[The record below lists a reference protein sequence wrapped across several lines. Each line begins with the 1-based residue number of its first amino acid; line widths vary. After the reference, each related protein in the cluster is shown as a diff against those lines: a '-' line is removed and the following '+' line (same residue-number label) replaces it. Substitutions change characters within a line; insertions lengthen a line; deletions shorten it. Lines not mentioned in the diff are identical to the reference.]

1 MDVNQKTT
9 NARMDFLSV
18 MGVVVARPGFEP
30 GQTESKSVVL
40 PLYYRAVFFRTGAKI
55 GFFKNV
61 PK

>member
-1 MDVNQKTT
+1 MA
-9 NARMDFLSV
+9 NAEKVFISV
-18 MGVVVARPGFEP
+18 RGVVVARPGFEP

-55 GFFKNV
+55 RVFKTL